1 MPPFTYHGPFAHCK
15 LTSRTLLTHLLDRK
29 RRTGDVFPLP
39 AEIIDEITT
48 HLDLLDAWK
57 ARGINRTFNV
67 SCLRHINQ
75 CLTPSIKFDLCWF
88 EHATDYRLPTTR
100 LSDAKF
106 ILEPNQ
112 FVLLQW
118 MVDLP
123 FTPFETNPRPW
134 TSSKVTIDFT
144 FNRSV
149 EAAEAMMRRPRKVWL
164 RPRSRWP
171 GDIFADTPDPKHV
184 LAMWFDPQDGRVVEG
199 VINKPIKTVKCVV
212 LQDCELKVMIR
223 LADIIRL
230 VQYTLKYETSR
241 DFIPLEF
248 TFAVDSK
255 CFWKK

>member
-1 MPPFTYHGPFAHCK
+1 MPPFTYHRPFAHCK

-100 LSDAKF
+100 LADPKF
-106 ILEPNQ
+106 ILEPSQ

-123 FTPFETNPRPW
+123 FTPFETNP
-134 TSSKVTIDFT
+134 
-144 FNRSV
+144 
-149 EAAEAMMRRPRKVWL
+149 
-164 RPRSRWP
+164 
-171 GDIFADTPDPKHV
+171 
-184 LAMWFDPQDGRVVEG
+184 
-199 VINKPIKTVKCVV
+199 
-212 LQDCELKVMIR
+212 
-223 LADIIRL
+223 
-230 VQYTLKYETSR
+230 
-241 DFIPLEF
+241 
-248 TFAVDSK
+248 
-255 CFWKK
+255 